1 MANNRKKGITLL
13 KILFSFVL
21 LYFVFTKIQFKEVWD
36 ILKGSNLGYLF
47 IALLFFILSKVL
59 SAFRLNLYIHQ
70 INIFLTQLS
79 NLKLYLL
86 GMFYNLFLP
95 GGIGGD
101 AYKGYVLKKKYEVKT
116 KSVVSILVLDRL
128 NGLLLIF
135 VISCMLALFLDEGRL
150 QPYKLLFGIA
160 IGLSILIFWLFNK
173 RFFSFVYPVFWK
185 SLGYS
190 ALVQLAQLVSVL
202 FILQALDVQG
212 DNIAYLFIFLFTKH
226 KASLLAHN
234 PLPICNSTLNISVNA
249 VMQCLRSM
257 AMASTWTGC
266 MRLSRLSGKT
276 PECRPNLSA
285 PSEAEATTA
294 GLLCLAYEWFPSTQ
308 IMESMKTGG

>member
-70 INIFLTQLS
+70 IKIFLTQLS

-101 AYKGYVLKKKYEVKT
+101 AYKGYVLKRKYEVKT

-135 VISCMLALFLDEGRL
+135 VISCMLALFLDEGHL

-160 IGLSILIFWLFNK
+160 IGLSILTFWLFNK

-212 DNIAYLFIFLFTKH
+212 DNIAYLFIFLISSIVSVLPLTIGGIGSREVVFYYGALWLGLGENTSVSISMLFFLIT
-226 KASLLAHN
+226 AVVSLFGITYHF
-234 PLPICNSTLNISVNA
+234 
-249 VMQCLRSM
+249 R
-257 AMASTWTGC
+257 
-266 MRLSRLSGKT
+266 K
-276 PECRPNLSA
+276 PELKETIA
-285 PSEAEATTA
+285 
-294 GLLCLAYEWFPSTQ
+294 
-308 IMESMKTGG
+308 

>member
-13 KILFSFVL
+13 KIFFSFVL

-70 INIFLTQLS
+70 IKIFLTQLS

-135 VISCMLALFLDEGRL
+135 VISCMLALFLDEGHL

-212 DNIAYLFIFLFTKH
+212 DNIAYLFIFLISSIVSVLPLTIGGIGSREVVFYYGALWLGLGENTSVSISMLFFLIT
-226 KASLLAHN
+226 ATVSLLGIIYHF
-234 PLPICNSTLNISVNA
+234 
-249 VMQCLRSM
+249 R
-257 AMASTWTGC
+257 
-266 MRLSRLSGKT
+266 K
-276 PECRPNLSA
+276 PELEEIPA
-285 PSEAEATTA
+285 
-294 GLLCLAYEWFPSTQ
+294 
-308 IMESMKTGG
+308 